1 MTDEPRRGWAYR
13 RRSRAVSNDAG
24 RVEAPAFR
32 SDNDLH
38 QWRYEWGW
46 MALIGSATI
55 TAFELWDVSL
65 RFWPLLLVP
74 VIGVF
79 LLSRWQARHY
89 RRRGKRFS
97 HYEDDR
103 LSR

>member
-1 MTDEPRRGWAYR
+1 MGEPRKGWAYC
-13 RRSRAVSNDAG
+13 RRSRAVSHDAG
-24 RVEAPAFR
+24 PEEAPAFR

-46 MALIGSATI
+46 MAAAGSATI
-55 TAFELWDVSL
+55 TAFAAWDVSL
-65 RFWPLLLVP
+65 HFWPLLPVP

-79 LLSRWQARHY
+79 LLSRWHARNY

>member
-1 MTDEPRRGWAYR
+1 MDEPPKGWAYR
-13 RRSRAVSNDAG
+13 RRSRAVSDDAG
-24 RVEAPAFR
+24 SVKVAAFR

-38 QWRYEWGW
+38 QWRQECGL
-46 MALIGSATI
+46 MAAVGSATI
-55 TAFELWDVSL
+55 TAFEVWDVSL

-74 VIGVF
+74 VIAVF

>member
-1 MTDEPRRGWAYR
+1 MDEPRRGWAYR

-24 RVEAPAFR
+24 PVEAPAFR

-46 MALIGSATI
+46 MAAVGSAMI
-55 TAFELWDVSL
+55 TAVQAWDVSL

-74 VIGVF
+74 VIGGF
-79 LLSRWQARHY
+79 LLSRWQARCC